1 MAEVMSEKISEYF
14 SDDENVI
21 AVYVFGSH
29 ARGRAKAS
37 SDVDVAV
44 LLEKNPEFDYR
55 LKVMA
60 ELGELLQR
68 PVDVVSLRQCGLVLQ
83 RQVLKY
89 GVLVFEGD
97 SRKRKAFEIISR
109 KKYFDFQPYH
119 RHYVAKMKERLLK
132 GAGNG

>member
-1 MAEVMSEKISEYF
+1 MDEVMGEKISEYF

-44 LLEKNPEFDYR
+44 LLEENPEFDYR
-55 LKVMA
+55 LKAMA
-60 ELGELLQR
+60 ELGELLGR
-68 PVDVVSLRQCGLVLQ
+68 PVDVVSLRQCGLFMQ

-89 GVLVFEGD
+89 GVLIFERD
-97 SRKRKAFEIISR
+97 SKKRKAFEIISR
-109 KKYFDFQPYH
+109 KMYFDFQPYH
-119 RHYVAKMKERLLK
+119 RHYVAKMKERLSR

>member
-1 MAEVMSEKISEYF
+1 MDEFTVKKLAEYF
-14 SDDENVI
+14 STDENVI

-44 LLEKNPEFDYR
+44 LLDEKPGFDYR
-55 LKVMA
+55 LKAMA
-60 ELGELLQR
+60 ELAELLR
-68 PVDVVSLRQCGLVLQ
+68 RAVDVVLLRQCGLLMQ

-89 GVLVFEGD
+89 GKLIFERD

-109 KKYFDFQPYH
+109 KMYFDFLPSH
-119 RHYVAKMKERLLK
+119 RLYVEKMKERLLK
-132 GAGNG
+132 GGGRG